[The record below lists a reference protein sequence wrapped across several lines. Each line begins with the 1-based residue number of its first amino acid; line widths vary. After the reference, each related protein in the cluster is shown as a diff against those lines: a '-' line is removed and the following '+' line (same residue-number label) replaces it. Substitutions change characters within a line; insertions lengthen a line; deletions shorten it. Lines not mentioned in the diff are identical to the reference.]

1 MILSLGG
8 SEVKYIPLV
17 LVICAFS
24 QPIAAQPAQT
34 VEGANKF
41 FAQIMADNRVAVRAL
56 SSAPATKISSEKRS
70 KWLSGWVEE
79 KFNTET
85 VTIPYEAK
93 LKTLPFQNAC
103 VWSVS
108 IPAPKLQQRY
118 EKHMYENVFYV
129 YDYENVI
136 PSVEV
141 EVDWGQSQ
149 VMRRNYYNYLS
160 DEYDVYPLYGVPNL
174 RSTKHPSIQI
184 TGPKGYLQF
193 SGDAEML
200 DRIEYAAKFL
210 QMSCDKT
217 AVTGF

>member
-1 MILSLGG
+1 M
-8 SEVKYIPLV
+8 KYIPLV

-34 VEGANKF
+34 VEGANEF
-41 FAQIMADNRVAVRAL
+41 FSQIVEDNRVVVRAL

-70 KWLSGWVEE
+70 KWLAGWIEE
-79 KFNTET
+79 KTGTET

-93 LKTLPFQNAC
+93 LKALPFQDAC
-103 VWSVS
+103 VWRVS
-108 IPAPKLQQRY
+108 ISAPKLKQRY
-118 EKHMYENVFYV
+118 EKHLYENVFSV

-141 EVDWGQSQ
+141 DVNWGQSK

-160 DEYDVYPLYGVPNL
+160 DEYDGYPLYGVPVL

-184 TGPKGYLQF
+184 IGPEGYLQF

-217 AVTGF
+217 AATGF

>member
-1 MILSLGG
+1 MKVYNAIFPLFILAFVFAG
-8 SEVKYIPLV
+8 S
-17 LVICAFS
+17 AH
-24 QPIAAQPAQT
+24 AQPQQT

-41 FAQIMADNRVAVRAL
+41 FSQIMADNRVVVRAL
-56 SSAPATKISSEKRS
+56 SSAPATQVRFEKRS

-79 KFNTET
+79 KAGTKT

-93 LKTLPFQNAC
+93 LKALPFQDAC
-103 VWSVS
+103 VWRVS

-118 EKHMYENVFYV
+118 EKHLYENVFNV

-141 EVDWGQSQ
+141 EVDWGQSK

-160 DEYDVYPLYGVPNL
+160 DEYDGYPLYGVPVL

-184 TGPKGYLQF
+184 IGPEDYLQF

-217 AVTGF
+217 AATGF